1 MHLTSEPNVIQ
12 LMKIVS
18 ISAAAAFAA
27 AAETSSKEFGVE
39 NGVSQCEA
47 EENVI
52 SCHIYLQI

>member
-18 ISAAAAFAA
+18 ISAA